1 MGAKTTIGVLSLLV
15 AMAIGCG
22 GGGQEPEVA
31 PGVTNDVLEI
41 RLASIPPEFV
51 VTVNEDD
58 RLELEPSSQEVAG
71 RVWFTVGLEDR
82 GVNLVAAVRRH
93 QRHIEEFPQADYKGG
108 QELVT
113 PLGTAFYS
121 RGRYLAGITETEE
134 TAVFI
139 QHPTQPR
146 LLTISYRYPADV
158 DSSVRVQQLLDV
170 LGEVEGIHAVVE

>member
-1 MGAKTTIGVLSLLV
+1 MGTKTTIGALTLL
-15 AMAIGCG
+15 AALTIGCG
-22 GGGQEPEVA
+22 GGGQEPEVD
-31 PGVTNDVLEI
+31 PGVINDVLQI
-41 RLASIPPEFV
+41 RLTAIPSEFV

-71 RVWFTVGLEDR
+71 RVWFTLGPEDR

-121 RGRYLAGITETEE
+121 RGRYLAGLTETEE

-139 QHPTQPR
+139 QHPTQTR

-170 LGEVEGIHAVVE
+170 LGEVDGIHTTAE